1 MYCET
6 LPVMKISSLWN
17 AKIANFAKF
26 ISLLKCPG
34 LQYNYIQN
42 TPLSCIFFEWLFFSF
57 ISHTSLRARQ
67 NAVFTLFFLW
77 QKTHGL
83 CFCLSHSTRLHDVL
97 PLLTHTEFPDTGAYL
112 DHSQGTDGIH
122 VSERLHLPQSR
133 FIATWTFPS
142 KSNSQRRQVLGEVPQ
157 VHLVFPIFHTL
168 WWVCERGIVTQWRAR
183 NTIPTWKD
191 EISREG
197 KTIYHYW
204 SWSGTSPHI
213 NTHTHMYIQPN
224 IHKYTKTNTHKQIQ
238 THTPIQININTNK
251 TCTHIY
257 THGVSAVK
265 PSIESALQSFFCCCC
280 CWYLQ
285 LWVHAH
291 KYMAKHTRL

>member
-1 MYCET
+1 MHFFRMT
-6 LPVMKISSLWN
+6 FLQFHLPHFPPSWSKCSLH
-17 AKIANFAKF
+17 
-26 ISLLKCPG
+26 
-34 LQYNYIQN
+34 
-42 TPLSCIFFEWLFFSF
+42 TFFSP
-57 ISHTSLRARQ
+57 T
-67 NAVFTLFFLW
+67 
-77 QKTHGL
+77 KTHGL

-97 PLLTHTEFPDTGAYL
+97 PLLTHTEFPGTGAYL

-157 VHLVFPIFHTL
+157 VHLVLPIFHTL
-168 WWVCERGIVTQWRAR
+168 RWVCERGIVTQWRAR

-213 NTHTHMYIQPN
+213 NTHTHMYKQPN

-238 THTPIQININTNK
+238 THTPIQTNINTNK

-265 PSIESALQSFFCCCC
+265 PSIESALQSLFFLLLLVFATLSACT
-280 CWYLQ
+280 Q
-285 LWVHAH
+285 IHGQAH
-291 KYMAKHTRL
+291 KIVNLYITSVCPPLRFWKQVYFSKCAFTVSSIDRAG